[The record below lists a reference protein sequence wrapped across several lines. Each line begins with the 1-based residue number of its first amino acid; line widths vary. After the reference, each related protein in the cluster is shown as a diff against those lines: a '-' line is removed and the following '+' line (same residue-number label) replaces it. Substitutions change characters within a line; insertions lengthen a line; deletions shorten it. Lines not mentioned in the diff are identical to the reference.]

1 MLNATFG
8 NSTVLSPA
16 IPLSPPGL
24 PSPIGEVFRSRLRQF
39 PSLVNCCTID
49 WFSEWPDEA
58 LQSVARSFL
67 GELPELDSAGVSR
80 QSVCLCVCVCSVG
93 VLCCCRVKFSLVHKS
108 MTTQTRMT

>member
-1 MLNATFG
+1 MCSYIWQL
-8 NSTVLSPA
+8 SCTVPVSCRSFFLS
-16 IPLSPPGL
+16 

-67 GELPELDSAGVSR
+67 GELPELDSAGGSGEGA
-80 QSVCLCVCVCSVG
+80 CLYCM
-93 VLCCCRVKFSLVHKS
+93 SLLV
-108 MTTQTRMT
+108 